1 MLWLGQVEYYWMIDS
16 SLIEKLLIEKM
27 REAESDL
34 DQAMLA
40 RGVTLFWKVAENWA
54 VSHEIL
60 AEHVCDEEFPE
71 LDSSEKSSLVDLV
84 VSVWVDVYT
93 D

>member
-1 MLWLGQVEYYWMIDS
+1 MIDS

-27 REAESDL
+27 REAESDF

-40 RGVTLFWKVAENWA
+40 RAVTLFRKLAEKWA
-54 VSHEIL
+54 VNHEIL
-60 AEHVCDEEFPE
+60 AENVCDEEFPE
-71 LDSSEKSSLVDLV
+71 LDSSEKSILVDLV
-84 VSVWVDVYT
+84 VSVWVDAYA